1 MRKAQCVLRIS
12 PSHLLRYV
20 IASPNR
26 PLAVMH
32 IPNAAAVSMS
42 PT

>member
-1 MRKAQCVLRIS
+1 MRKAQCVLLIS